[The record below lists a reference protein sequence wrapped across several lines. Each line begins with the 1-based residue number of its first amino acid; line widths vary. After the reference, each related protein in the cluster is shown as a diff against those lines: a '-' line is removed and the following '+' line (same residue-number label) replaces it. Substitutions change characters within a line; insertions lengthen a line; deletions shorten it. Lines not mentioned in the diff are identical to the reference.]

1 MALLGMDI
9 LNLKWEQLVFNY
21 CNVGRIK
28 PL

>member
-1 MALLGMDI
+1 MALLSMDI

-28 PL
+28 LL